1 MWLMVPIIRGIEM
14 KQSLNYMFAS
24 LLGAVALVV
33 SSAVFADGTTERE
46 RTMSRYK
53 NCEWTQA
60 MSKEV
65 YDCVVR
71 NDGFG
76 THWCFDETVQMNCE
90 PEPLE
95 TADKDTGTSQK

>member
-1 MWLMVPIIRGIEM
+1 MRNGLVSAIAR
-14 KQSLNYMFAS
+14 
-24 LLGAVALVV
+24 LLGVMLTFTGVCAY
-33 SSAVFADGTTERE
+33 ADGTTERE

-53 NCEWTQA
+53 NCVWTDA
-60 MSKEV
+60 MSKEI
-65 YDCVVR
+65 YECVKR

-95 TADKDTGTSQK
+95 TAVQETEPSTK

>member
-1 MWLMVPIIRGIEM
+1 M
-14 KQSLNYMFAS
+14 KQGYTELVATF
-24 LLGAVALVV
+24 LGAAILIT
-33 SSAVFADGTTERE
+33 SSYAIAAGTTERE

-76 THWCFDETVQMNCE
+76 THWCFDETVQTHCE

-95 TADKDTGTSQK
+95 TADKDSSVAKE